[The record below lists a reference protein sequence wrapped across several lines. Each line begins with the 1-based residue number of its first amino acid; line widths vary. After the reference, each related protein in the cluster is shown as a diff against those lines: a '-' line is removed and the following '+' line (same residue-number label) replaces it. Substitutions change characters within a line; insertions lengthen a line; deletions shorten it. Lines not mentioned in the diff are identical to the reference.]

1 LSRSG
6 RVKTIKIT
14 GGKELGKGTSSR
26 DIGKF
31 VKFIDY
37 RTTKILTSAQIMPNM
52 VTL

>member
-6 RVKTIKIT
+6 RVKTVKIT

-26 DIGKF
+26 DIAKL

-37 RTTKILTSAQIMPNM
+37 RKIKISTSAQIMPNM
-52 VTL
+52 VTP